1 MSDSP
6 GQPLFPPP
14 PSYPSGYQG
23 GPPAGGPIWMGPSS
37 TPTTAGRAIAALV
50 LGLASLLLF
59 VTLIVPVLALILG
72 LGAAGEVKRSHGA
85 RTGLGMARTG
95 WVLGLLGICGF
106 GAVIAVAV
114 VNSKGTDKETSVFAL
129 ELGVCYDFPEDP
141 SVAVA
146 TTVTSMTEIACTKP
160 HDAEMFFE
168 GHLNPTR
175 DRVYPAA
182 ANALFFEA
190 ATTCTAEPF
199 TDYVGKPFDIKK
211 FGIFTIVPD
220 ASSWKL
226 TKGEFN
232 CFITA
237 VETGGKL
244 TQPAK
249 GSG

>member
-14 PSYPSGYQG
+14 PSYPSSYPSGYPSGYQG

-114 VNSKGTDKETSVFAL
+114 VNNKDTDKKTSVFAL
-129 ELGVCYDFPEDP
+129 ELGACYDFPEDP
-141 SVAVA
+141 SVVVA
-146 TTVTSMTEIACTKP
+146 TTDDV
-160 HDAEMFFE
+160 DD
-168 GHLNPTR
+168 G
-175 DRVYPAA
+175 DRVH
-182 ANALFFEA
+182 
-190 ATTCTAEPF
+190 
-199 TDYVGKPFDIKK
+199 
-211 FGIFTIVPD
+211 
-220 ASSWKL
+220 
-226 TKGEFN
+226 
-232 CFITA
+232 
-237 VETGGKL
+237 ET
-244 TQPAK
+244 P
-249 GSG
+249 